1 MATWTSGVNN
11 GYSLRMNAYE
21 IGVNQAANSST
32 VRIDLWLKVGT
43 QSFYGPMFVEAR
55 CGGQKQNKTVQ
66 ISGPGFNSEVYLG
79 TWDFNY
85 PHGSDGKQVANV
97 DAFVNAYSTAFAF
110 TGELVVGNRQ
120 FALTD
125 IPRASD
131 PMGDYQGVLGQP
143 ITFTAR
149 RKSDQMYNTVW
160 LRFGDVDTKII
171 DPMRDTATWT
181 PPLDLASKFPQSNEG
196 VGTLTLITYR
206 NGTTIETG
214 RSASQIR
221 LRIPDTEKPVIKGIN
236 TEEQHAKCKELLKN
250 LKYVRILSEIQV
262 SLGDFETKYGATIPE
277 DGMTVRLM
285 QDAKVLREVV
295 GKNIILNNINTSGKH
310 ILNVTIRDSRGLTS
324 AAFEKV
330 IQIDNYS
337 PPVCSARVDR
347 RNDDEKKLRLYL
359 NGRTFPLFDDQNRN
373 VNAGRRTVTVKNT
386 TTNTTVNDTSGNLVS
401 IFGINDADAI
411 VDLTADYSTG
421 NSFSVYIAYEDAF
434 GNKADQS
441 LVVGTIKVH
450 RTDDP
455 FGVGI
460 NKVRERGAL
469 DIAGDVFVNN
479 KKLSTHALTGDDG
492 FGTWLPD
499 NHDINNVYLA
509 GFYRA
514 RNAKNVPPGIDSL
527 IYLRVMGNNSN
538 YIVQELFTF
547 GGAYLGYRQ
556 KIGVNKWTPWFSIDN
571 DNTPI
576 YTLTDVPIGWGIKAT
591 FQKRGRIVTV
601 DVFAIANPN
610 VNVENA
616 KLGERI
622 PNGFKPMVNTQVVLY
637 RNAGSTIIA
646 PALWSFNADGT
657 IAHTESTSGGNRVYR
672 GHASW
677 IAESTQP
684 ATGGANAQI
693 RR

>member
-85 PHGSDGKQVANV
+85 PHGADGKQVANV

-236 TEEQHAKCKELLKN
+236 TEEQHTKCKELLKN

-262 SLGDFETKYGATIPE
+262 SLGDFETKYGATIPD

-285 QDAKVLREVV
+285 QDAKVLREIV
-295 GKNIILNNINTSGKH
+295 GKNVILNNINTSGKH

-401 IFGINDADAI
+401 IFSINDADAI

-479 KKLSTHALTGDDG
+479 KKLSTHALTEDSGQAIVLAERYDV
-492 FGTWLPD
+492 
-499 NHDINNVYLA
+499 NNLLA
-509 GFYRA
+509 TGFYRCL
-514 RNAKNVPPGIDSL
+514 RPTNVPAKDEWFYI
-527 IYLRVMGNNSN
+527 RVISHNLSSYVFQEAYGYNGNW
-538 YIVQELFTF
+538 T
-547 GGAYLGYRQ
+547 GYRVKVRNVWQ
-556 KIGVNKWTPWFSIDN
+556 PWKSYEGEDTPVYYLEN
-571 DNTPI
+571 
-576 YTLTDVPIGWGIKAT
+576 VPIGWGIKAT
-591 FQKRGRIVTV
+591 LQKRGRIVTV
-601 DVFAIANPN
+601 DVNAIANPN

-637 RNAGSTIIA
+637 RNAGSTIIT

-684 ATGGANAQI
+684 ATGRANAQI

>member
-1 MATWTSGVNN
+1 MGIWTSGVNN

-66 ISGPGFNSEVYLG
+66 ISAPGFNSEVYLG

-131 PMGDYQGVLGQP
+131 PMGDYQGVFGQP

-181 PPLDLASKFPQSNEG
+181 PPLDLASKIPQSNEG

-214 RSASQIR
+214 RSVSQIR

-262 SLGDFETKYGATIPE
+262 TLGDFETKYGATIP
-277 DGMTVRLM
+277 DNGMTVRLM

-295 GKNIILNNINTSGKH
+295 GKNVILNNINTSGKH

-359 NGRTFPLFDDQNRN
+359 NGRTFALFDDQNRN
-373 VNAGRRTVTVKNT
+373 VNAGKRYVTIKNT
-386 TTNTTVNDTSGNLVS
+386 TTNTVVDDTSGNLVS
-401 IFGINDADAI
+401 IFGINDNDRV

-479 KKLSTHALTGDDG
+479 KKLSTHALTEDSGQAIVLAERYDA
-492 FGTWLPD
+492 
-499 NHDINNVYLA
+499 NNILA
-509 GFYRA
+509 TGFYRCL
-514 RNAKNVPPGIDSL
+514 RPTNVPAKDEWFYI
-527 IYLRVMGNNSN
+527 RVISHNLSSYVFQEAYGYNGNW
-538 YIVQELFTF
+538 T
-547 GGAYLGYRQ
+547 GYRVKVRNVWQ
-556 KIGVNKWTPWFSIDN
+556 PWKSYEGEDTPVYYLEN
-571 DNTPI
+571 
-576 YTLTDVPIGWGIKAT
+576 VPIGWGIKAT

-601 DVFAIANPN
+601 DVNVIANPN

-637 RNAGSTIIA
+637 RNSGTTIIN

-677 IAESTQP
+677 IAESTAP

>member
-97 DAFVNAYSTAFAF
+97 DAFINAYSTAFAF

-236 TEEQHAKCKELLKN
+236 TEEQHTKCKELLKN

-262 SLGDFETKYGATIPE
+262 SLGDFETKYGATIPD

-285 QDAKVLREVV
+285 QDAKVLREIV
-295 GKNIILNNINTSGKH
+295 GKNVILNNINTSGKH

-359 NGRTFPLFDDQNRN
+359 NGRTFALFDDQNRN
-373 VNAGRRTVTVKNT
+373 INAGKRYVTIKNT
-386 TTNTTVNDTSGNLVS
+386 TTNTVVDDTSGNLVS
-401 IFGINDADAI
+401 IFGINDNDRV
-411 VDLTADYSTG
+411 VDLAADYSTG

-479 KKLSTHALTGDDG
+479 KKLSTHALTEDSGQAIVLSERYDA
-492 FGTWLPD
+492 
-499 NHDINNVYLA
+499 NNILA
-509 GFYRA
+509 TGFYRCL
-514 RNAKNVPPGIDSL
+514 RPTNVPAKDEWFYI
-527 IYLRVMGNNSN
+527 RVISHNLSSYVFQEAYGYNGNW
-538 YIVQELFTF
+538 T
-547 GGAYLGYRQ
+547 GYRVKVRNIWQ
-556 KIGVNKWTPWFSIDN
+556 PWKSYEGEDTPVYYLEN
-571 DNTPI
+571 
-576 YTLTDVPIGWGIKAT
+576 VPIGWGIKAT
-591 FQKRGRIVTV
+591 LQKRGRIVTV
-601 DVFAIANPN
+601 DINSIANPN

-637 RNAGSTIIA
+637 RNSGSNIIA